1 MVLHNNYYI
10 DDTEK
15 INFFRYENLENF
27 DLASSITEKIQFN
40 NDLLLKLENVDWKS
54 IDLKDICFYHSE
66 SNNTILIKINN
77 LELTFRFGT
86 EDTLLTILIFYISI
100 GKGNDYLQN
109 IEKLYESR
117 SFYTIDDIRNFYDN
131 NVSPN
136 FINFVRLILN
146 YVFGGLYYAGIT
158 SLDEFDFSNLDSFYS
173 WVEDGAD
180 HFDRYNSK
188 KRLRR
193 LIRYYKQLDDIL
205 DNNSNNIFVVM
216 VAKEKNM
223 YKKYFY
229 FFSKKNKLLLDKYDR
244 LINIEEELYFFNNL
258 IDKIPYYKEN
268 KILECIENKCLK
280 YIDKLI
286 KENNL
291 LKGIHLLN
299 YLLSFNGSTRLR
311 KFKLFFHPT
320 LMDKFIHYYFKIF
333 YELQEYEMIFDYY
346 HLIENDIKTL
356 QIVSDSYI
364 QISKYDEALKILDKI
379 EIMEPTL
386 KYLQTTRNKINR
398 EQKINS
404 FSNKNDK
411 IDNMTGIEFEKLL
424 TDKFNELNFIATQT
438 KGSGDFGADIIVET
452 SNQTKIII
460 QCKRFTSKVNL
471 KAVQEVIGAVG
482 HFEADI
488 GIVITNNEFLN
499 SAIKLAKSNDIELW
513 DRAKLAKFLN
523 NDISFSILNEV

>member
-10 DDTEK
+10 DETEK

-40 NDLLLKLENVDWKS
+40 NDLLLKLESLDWT
-54 IDLKDICFYHSE
+54 FP
-66 SNNTILIKINN
+66 TIYTFPNGTQFLKINN
-77 LELTFRFGT
+77 VEQKFGQLKRIFLVYLIHYINIDRNNNYLE
-86 EDTLLTILIFYISI
+86 
-100 GKGNDYLQN
+100 N
-109 IEKLYESR
+109 IKKLYKSPKSVY
-117 SFYTIDDIRNFYDN
+117 SFVTEQGIKDFYDN
-131 NVSPN
+131 NIETD
-136 FINFVRLILN
+136 FINFLGLILSSFFP
-146 YVFGGLYYAGIT
+146 YVKQGIKFQDDKLPEEGIN
-158 SLDEFDFSNLDSFYS
+158 SLK
-173 WVEDGAD
+173 W
-180 HFDRYNSK
+180 
-188 KRLRR
+188 
-193 LIRYYKQLDDIL
+193 LINFYKQLYDIL
-205 DNNSNNIFVVM
+205 DDNANNIFIVIL
-216 VAKEKNM
+216 AIEKNM
-223 YKKYFY
+223 YKKYFH

-258 IDKIPYYKEN
+258 IDKIGNYNDK
-268 KILECIENKCLK
+268 KIVECIENKCLK

-299 YLLSFNGSTRLR
+299 YLLSFNGTKQTKYTGL
-311 KFKLFFHPT
+311 LFHPS
-320 LMDKFIHYYFKIF
+320 LMDKFINYYFKIF